1 MYCLYFMFTNYTSKY
16 HYLCR
21 YNNDMCIKRYVD
33 ILRIYISQVCI
44 NSSDNRYSY
53 NVLYEKCYE

>member
-21 YNNDMCIKRYVD
+21 YDYDMCIKRYVG
-33 ILRIYISQVCI
+33 ILRIYISKVCI
-44 NSSDNRYSY
+44 KSGDNRYSY
-53 NVLYEKCYE
+53 NVLY